1 MVAGSSIL
9 WLLAGAVFALP
20 APATASAAT
29 NTSTFGST
37 GGEQTFTVPDG
48 VTQISVYAVG
58 APGGS
63 SEGVSGG
70 LGAQVS
76 TDLSVT
82 PGETLYVEVG
92 AAGGHAGNLNGS
104 GGGGGFNGGGVGG
117 AGTAAWSNGG
127 GGGGGASDIRTTPL
141 TQNDLASRLVVAG
154 GGGADAF
161 DCTGGD
167 PGAGGGNGIGGSG
180 GPSDEQGYV
189 DSNGSEGPNCGPGIW
204 AGGGLGGVT
213 STFSFTSNGSNHTIG
228 AGPGAG
234 GAGATGNPGGG
245 DNCPDGGSGGA
256 GVLGSGGAG
265 QTGGQAEAVDSGG
278 GGGGG
283 GYYGGGGGGAGCGLS
298 AGGGGAGSSYSSGTN
313 TSVVTAGVNNDNF
326 DATPEVQISWV
337 IATQTINFTSLTP
350 DFPTPGSTYTV
361 MATGGGSVNPVIFSI
376 DSSSTSG
383 ACSISDS
390 LVTFGAPGTCVID
403 ANQAGDSG
411 YSGAAQVQMAIAVV
425 EPPAAAISSPADGQ
439 YFAIGQAVPT
449 SFSCSEGANGPGL
462 SSCTDD
468 SGSESP
474 GELDTSSQGTFTYTV
489 TATSYDGYS
498 ETAQITYHV
507 GEQAITFTSNP
518 SNPSAGNTYTVT
530 ATGGASGNPVKFSI
544 DSSSTSGACKISAS
558 KVSFAGPG
566 TCVIDAKQDGNDSW
580 SAAPQAQ
587 QTILV
592 AAKASSAIEIDQL
605 RLSGP
610 SGASDQ
616 FVELY
621 NSGSSAIPVGNWQL
635 EGSNGAST
643 TLGPSVSIPANGHLL
658 ITGSAYSLSSIAAGD
673 ASMPAGIPA
682 NGGVEL
688 LAGSTPIDAVGFAG
702 APSGFHSGTGLMV
715 PPRLPSDDDAW
726 VRRFADGAPVDT
738 HDNASDFAFVAV
750 SAGDVT
756 PSDAELGAPAPSD
769 LASPIVHN
777 NVLQSSLLD
786 PGVLATARPN
796 QIYTTGSP
804 GTLILNRVLTNC
816 SGQAPAPGTACAN
829 VPAGTT
835 PMTVTRLRFRITG
848 LTTLGAPGSAATQA
862 VLEAE
867 SSTGESGVV
876 LSGGGTASPLGLTL
890 DAPSISGMGGLDAT
904 WTATSLL
911 PPGGLTA
918 GSAIDVEFRFSVPQ
932 TGTFSFAYNSED
944 DLVPQGTNP
953 ASPSPSGG
961 ATDTGPVATAPPD
974 AAPTSTSVTGVLAAT
989 ATATSAPSVA
999 TRVPAVSRKTTEPPA
1014 VSTKRRTAAQRL
1026 SEAIRT
1032 CERLKNKR
1040 KRRACVTTARRHSH
1054 TRPRARRGKS
1064 SATARDRKGG

>member
-1 MVAGSSIL
+1 MVARSSIL
-9 WLLAGAVFALP
+9 WVLAGAAFALP
-20 APATASAAT
+20 APAIASAT
-29 NTSTFGST
+29 NGTSTFGST

-63 SEGVSGG
+63 GQFVSGG
-70 LGAQVS
+70 FGAQVS

-92 AAGGHAGNLNGS
+92 AAGGDGGNPNGS

-117 AGTAAWSNGG
+117 AGTAAHNNGG

-141 TQNDLASRLVVAG
+141 TQNDLASRLLVAG
-154 GGGADAF
+154 GGGGDAF
-161 DCTGGD
+161 DCV
-167 PGAGGGNGIGGSG
+167 GGNGTSGGDGVGGSG
-180 GPSDEQGYV
+180 GPTDEQGYV
-189 DSNGSEGPNCGPGIW
+189 DSNGSEGPNCGPDVW
-204 AGGGLGGVT
+204 GGGGVGGVT
-213 STFSFTSNGSNHTIG
+213 TTFSFTSNGTSHTIG

-234 GAGATGNPGGG
+234 GGGATGNPGGG
-245 DNCPDGGSGGA
+245 DKCPDGGSGGA
-256 GVLGSGGAG
+256 GAAGSGGAG
-265 QTGGQAEAVDSGG
+265 QTGGQTNAVDSGG

-283 GYYGGGGGGAGCGLS
+283 GYYGGGGGGSGCGLS

-313 TSVVTAGVNNDNF
+313 TSVVTAGVGNNNF
-326 DATPEVQISWV
+326 DGTPEVQISWV
-337 IATQTINFTSLTP
+337 IQPQTINFTSATP

-361 MATGGGSVNPVIFSI
+361 TATGGGSVNPVLFSI
-376 DSSSTSG
+376 DSSSTKG

-390 LVTFGAPGTCVID
+390 LVTFSAPGTCVID

-411 YSGAAQVQMAIAVV
+411 YSAAPQVQMVVFVV
-425 EPPAAAISSPADGQ
+425 EPPTAAISSPADGQ
-439 YFAIGQAVPT
+439 YYAIGQSVPT
-449 SFSCSEGANGPGL
+449 SFSCTEGANGPGL

-468 SGSESP
+468 SGSGSP
-474 GELDTSSQGTFTYTV
+474 GRLDTTAQGTFTYTV
-489 TATSYDGYS
+489 TATSNDGYS
-498 ETAQITYHV
+498 GTAQITYHV

-518 SNPSAGNTYTVT
+518 SNASAGNTYTVA
-530 ATGGASGNPVKFSI
+530 ATGGASGNPVKFSR
-544 DSSSTSGACKISAS
+544 DSSSTSGACKISGAT
-558 KVSFAGPG
+558 VSFTGPG
-566 TCVIDAKQDGNDSW
+566 TCVIDANQSGNGSW

-587 QTILV
+587 QTIVV
-592 AAKASSAIEIDQL
+592 AAKASPAVEIDQL

-610 SGASDQ
+610 GGANDQ

-621 NSGSSAIPVGNWQL
+621 NSSSSAIPVGNWQL

-682 NGGVEL
+682 DGGVVL
-688 LAGSTPIDAVGFAG
+688 LAGSTRIDAVGFAG
-702 APSGFHSGTGLMV
+702 APSGFYSGTGLTV
-715 PPRLPSDDDAW
+715 PPRLPTDDDAW
-726 VRRFADGAPVDT
+726 VRRFSDGAPVDT
-738 HDNASDFAFVAV
+738 DDNASDFAFVAV

-786 PGVLATARPN
+786 PGVSAAAAPN
-796 QIYTTGSP
+796 QLYTAGSP

-848 LTTLGAPGSAATQA
+848 LTTLGAPGSGATQA
-862 VLEAE
+862 VLEAD
-867 SSTGESGVV
+867 SSSGESGLA
-876 LSGGGTASPLGLTL
+876 LSGGGTANPLGLTL

-911 PPGGLTA
+911 PPGGLRA
-918 GSAIDVEFRFSVPQ
+918 GAAIDVEFRFSVPK
-932 TGTFSFAYNSED
+932 TGTFSFGYNSED
-944 DLVPQGTNP
+944 DLVPESTNP
-953 ASPSPSGG
+953 ASASTSGG

-974 AAPTSTSVTGVLAAT
+974 AAPTGTHVTGVLAAP
-989 ATATSAPSVA
+989 ATATGATSAA
-999 TRVPAVSRKTTEPPA
+999 TRVPAVSRKTTKPRA

-1040 KRRACVTTARRHSH
+1040 KRAACVTTARRHSH

-1064 SATARDRKGG
+1064 TATARDRKGS